1 MISRRRLMFA
11 PFAVLV
17 APLVRQNE
25 EHQELPPPTNQ
36 QVYERLLAV
45 ETTTWVNSYSIKIL
59 AEGQG
64 QIWKHLI
71 RTGWWRPKKYRP
83 T

>member
-25 EHQELPPPTNQ
+25 EHQTLPPPT
-36 QVYERLLAV
+36 VEMLHERVIKL
-45 ETTTWVNSYSIKIL
+45 ETMTWVHSFLLKQQ
-59 AEGQG
+59 AFEDKR
-64 QIWKHLI
+64 IWQHLI
-71 RTGWWRPKKYRP
+71 PTGWWRPRLKRP